1 MCIYIHVYYTAT
13 PPLLLQ
19 MCEYIEKVLHVKS
32 EDLRLYNLTDEEDP
46 VHLDDET
53 KTVADLQFSDGQ
65 KLLVES
71 EQQHLPIQHY
81 CILYSAYI
89 SLCDFCEFSIICSA
103 KIFKMLHNH

>member
-1 MCIYIHVYYTAT
+1 MTTCIYVRVHYVLLQFHS
-13 PPLLLQ
+13 PLILQ

-53 KTVADLQFSDGQ
+53 KTVADLQFIDGQ

-71 EQQHLPIQHY
+71 EQ
-81 CILYSAYI
+81 
-89 SLCDFCEFSIICSA
+89 
-103 KIFKMLHNH
+103 